1 MIITIRS
8 QVSHEERAQ
17 LAVLLGRVAGSQ
29 RPTVST
35 ILDEREVI
43 VLDEAHL
50 DVEAYTVIRQQ
61 RAVER
66 VVQVHTPYQLAST
79 AFKAERSG
87 IRVGGQKAGYSLIVG
102 GDNAMPVVM
111 AGPCAVES
119 REQLLATARA
129 VKAAGAQILRGGA
142 FKPRTSPYQFQG
154 LGIEG
159 LEMLAE
165 AREATGLPVITEVM
179 EPDLVETVA
188 GYADILQIGSR
199 NMQNFPL
206 LFAAGRNSRCRP
218 VMLKRGISA
227 TIDEWLLAAEYIM
240 AAGNP
245 NVILCER
252 GIRSFDTK
260 TRNLLDLACV
270 PLLREL
276 THLPVIVDPSHGT
289 GRSELVPVM
298 SRAGI
303 AAGADGLILEVHP
316 DPDSALCDGRQSIT
330 PEQLQSVIAETRL
343 MNHLLSTGV
352 MSLAGASPAI
362 LTIIYRI
369 TIDHEEDT
377 HVLPGH
383 PGRHNRRTQ
392 RKRGDTG
399 CHQRAIDGH
408 RAAKRPAG

>member
-1 MIITIRS
+1 MIITLRS
-8 QVSHEERAQ
+8 QVSHEDRAQ
-17 LAVLLGRVAGSQ
+17 LTALLERVTGSQ
-29 RPTVST
+29 RLAIST
-35 ILDEREVI
+35 RLDELEVI
-43 VLDEAHL
+43 VLDDGKLDAEAC
-50 DVEAYTVIRQQ
+50 AAIRRQQ
-61 RAVER
+61 AVER

-79 AFKAERSG
+79 AFHAERSS
-87 IRVGGQKAGYSLIVG
+87 IRVGGQNGSHSFIIG
-102 GDNAMPVVM
+102 GNESMPVVM

-119 REQLLATARA
+119 REQLLSTARA
-129 VKAAGAQILRGGA
+129 VKAAGAQVLRGGA

-179 EPDLVETVA
+179 EPDMVETVA

-206 LFAAGRNSRCRP
+206 LFAAGRNSLRRP
-218 VMLKRGISA
+218 VMLKRGLSA

-245 NVILCER
+245 HVILCER

-330 PEQLQSVIAETRL
+330 PEQLQTIIKEMRL
-343 MNHLLSTGV
+343 MYLL
-352 MSLAGASPAI
+352 LAGGARQESKIKQEWAMS
-362 LTIIYRI
+362 
-369 TIDHEEDT
+369 
-377 HVLPGH
+377 VS
-383 PGRHNRRTQ
+383 TQ
-392 RKRGDTG
+392 MY
-399 CHQRAIDGH
+399 H
-408 RAAKRPAG
+408 

>member
-1 MIITIRS
+1 MIITIRRH
-8 QVSHEERAQ
+8 VSHEERLQ
-17 LAVLLGRVAGSQ
+17 LTALLGHVTGSQ
-29 RPTVST
+29 RPATST
-35 ILDEREVI
+35 MLGEQEVI
-43 VLDEAHL
+43 VLDEAKI
-50 DVEAYTVIRQQ
+50 DADERASIRQQ

-66 VVQVHTPYQLAST
+66 VVEVQTPYQLVSA
-79 AFKAERSG
+79 AFQSESSS
-87 IRVGGQKAGYSLIVG
+87 IRVGGSNGGQALMIG
-102 GDNAMPVVM
+102 GDGTVPVVM

-119 REQLLATARA
+119 REQLLTTARA

-165 AREATGLPVITEVM
+165 AREETGLPVITEVM
-179 EPDLVETVA
+179 EPDMVETVA
-188 GYADILQIGSR
+188 SYADILQIGSR

-206 LFAAGRNSRCRP
+206 LYAAGRNSRRCP

-227 TIDEWLLAAEYIM
+227 TIDEWLLAAEYVM

-252 GIRSFDTK
+252 GIRSFDTR

-270 PLLREL
+270 PLLHEL

-316 DPDSALCDGRQSIT
+316 DPDSAMCDGRQSIT
-330 PEQLQSVIAETRL
+330 PEQLRSVIAEMRL
-343 MNHLLSTGV
+343 MNQL
-352 MSLAGASPAI
+352 
-362 LTIIYRI
+362 LTIKARQ
-369 TIDHEEDT
+369 E
-377 HVLPGH
+377 V
-383 PGRHNRRTQ
+383 
-392 RKRGDTG
+392 
-399 CHQRAIDGH
+399 
-408 RAAKRPAG
+408 PAWVA